1 MINVYLVTAGS
12 YSDYGIHGVFST
24 REKAKE
30 FIKNAQSIK
39 DNSNIDDE
47 EPYIS
52 YVYWANKAS
61 IEEWPLDTLLNNKVQ
76 RVYSCGMLL
85 DDGSVVEPSNPEYSH
100 YVWENPFRG
109 EIEQFNVKVPVY
121 NNRPIVRTRSTV
133 SVDHAVKLAA
143 EKRQEW
149 LRNRVHKNPNS
160 EDAQ

>member
-39 DNSNIDDE
+39 DNSN
-47 EPYIS
+47 
-52 YVYWANKAS
+52 
-61 IEEWPLDTLLNNKVQ
+61 
-76 RVYSCGMLL
+76 
-85 DDGSVVEPSNPEYSH
+85 PSNPEYSH